1 MKKSDLEKQKAM
13 KLAGKMKQAGANPA
27 FGQQGAA
34 VLDRREQRKHD
45 QALGLVP
52 FAVKL
57 HGDLVAQ
64 LQAIAQSRTMAMSDV
79 VAELL
84 TKALADQ
91 PK

>member
-1 MKKSDLEKQKAM
+1 
-13 KLAGKMKQAGANPA
+13 
-27 FGQQGAA
+27 
-34 VLDRREQRKHD
+34 
-45 QALGLVP
+45 VP

-64 LQAIAQSRTMAMSDV
+64 LQAIAQARTMGMNEV